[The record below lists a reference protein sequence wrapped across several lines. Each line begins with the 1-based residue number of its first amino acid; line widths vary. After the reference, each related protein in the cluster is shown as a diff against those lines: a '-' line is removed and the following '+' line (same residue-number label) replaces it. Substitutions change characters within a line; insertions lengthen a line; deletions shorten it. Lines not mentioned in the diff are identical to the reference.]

1 MQHQEQEPSLSEAL
15 EGQAGFVAP
24 RYRSGQRS
32 ADALLEAGRSLLT
45 RISYEGLNVRELC
58 KEANLTTGAFYR
70 RFESKEAFFLALQ
83 RLAVDDADRVKAM
96 LLSKLDSGVEEPVSL
111 REYANVVLDAMCSWF
126 AQHQGV
132 LRASIQHHE
141 RTSNDWQPFMELRES
156 MFSDLSI
163 RMAHLTELR
172 ARNNAL
178 AHLKIA
184 FQIVNGAM
192 VNAALNDPGPLTLTD
207 PAFPKALAKMFAA
220 YMFTDD

>member
-1 MQHQEQEPSLSEAL
+1 MQRQEQETSLSEAL
-15 EGQAGFVAP
+15 EGQEGFVAP

-58 KEANLTTGAFYR
+58 RDANLTTGAFYR

-83 RLAVDDADRVKAM
+83 RLAVDDANRLKET
-96 LLSKLDSGVEEPVSL
+96 LLSKLDCYAQEPLTL
-111 REYANVVLDAMCSWF
+111 RDYAHIVLDAMCGWF

-141 RTSNDWQPFMELRES
+141 RSSADWQPFTELREG
-156 MFSDLSI
+156 MFSDLSARI
-163 RMAHLTELR
+163 AHLPELR
-172 ARNNAL
+172 ARNDAL
-178 AHLKIA
+178 SHLKVA

-192 VNAALNDPGPLTLTD
+192 VNAALNDPGPLRLTD
-207 PAFPKALAKMFAA
+207 PAFPEALAKMFASYLCA
-220 YMFTDD
+220 DE